1 MFKKLAGI
9 AVLVGLAAC
18 GGGNDSPTDP
28 STGIVTER
36 FSGTIIDPTSCNCAP
51 TGQYRYP
58 IVVGKAGVVEATATW
73 TEANA
78 VVITRLLDNS
88 LNTIYAVSTANGT
101 TARFAQQMPPGQ
113 YQVDIFLNQGPGR
126 TATFNLEIKHP

>member
-1 MFKKLAGI
+1 MIKKMAGV
-9 AVLVGLAAC
+9 ALLVGLAAC
-18 GGGNDSPTDP
+18 GGSDSPTDP
-28 STGIVTER
+28 GGGIVTQR
-36 FSGTIIDPTSCNCAP
+36 FSGTIVDPTSCNCAP

-58 IVVGKAGVVEATATW
+58 VVVGKAGVVEATATW

-78 VVITRLLDNS
+78 VVIVRLLDNS
-88 LNTIYAVSTANGT
+88 LNTVYAVSTAAGT
-101 TARFAQQMPPGQ
+101 TARFTQQVEPGP